1 MTLYYLDSSALA
13 KPYLAERGSAWV
25 SDLVSTQNVAIST
38 LSFTEVA
45 SALARRSREGGI
57 SPAQGLVE
65 YRTLIRNA
73 LRWSVIPVDQAIL
86 EAASRILLEGFAVP
100 MLRTLDAIHLA
111 TAQQSFV
118 LARQSGENEAIVVTA
133 DRRMI
138 DVALAADLA
147 VDNPEEHE

>member
-25 SDLVSTQNVAIST
+25 SELVSAQNVAISM
-38 LSFTEVA
+38 LSFAEVA
-45 SALARRSREGGI
+45 SALGRRSREGGV
-57 SPAQGLVE
+57 SAAQRVEE
-65 YRTLIRNA
+65 YRTFIRHA
-73 LRWSVIPVDQAIL
+73 LWWSVIPVDQVIL
-86 EAASRILLEGFAVP
+86 EAASQILLEGLAVP

-111 TAQQSFV
+111 TAQQSFM
-118 LARQSGENEAIVVTA
+118 LARQSGENGAVVVTS

-138 DVALAADLA
+138 DVALAASLV